1 MFHPRLAI
9 TRDSSATH
17 TTLALRIASINHTC
31 GLNIAPYS
39 SLMSRVCFIFI
50 PMCCVNLL
58 HAQPILHLTL
68 LFGAQLFNMAS
79 AVQSRLDYH
88 CNAIHMRSVPV
99 EVIRI
104 GRWLG
109 RIDIWLIQLRSKWIW
124 CYGLWPSAT
133 AHVWEQNPTRVGIM
147 NRTETNACTLH
158 LITSKA
164 TRSIKMKHC
173 K

>member
-39 SLMSRVCFIFI
+39 SLMSWVCFIFI
-50 PMCCVNLL
+50 PMLCEPTTRTADLASHITIWC
-58 HAQPILHLTL
+58 TT
-68 LFGAQLFNMAS
+68 FMAS

-164 TRSIKMKHC
+164 TRSIKMKDC